1 MQPKQASSTAD
12 TNRRLHCHLPCAA
25 QLAVDGCPNPC
36 ENVNGIAFIESL
48 RILAHF
54 DRMVRDRRAHRYFVL
69 KAGTIA
75 FGGNV
80 IDCVVRNLSISGAA
94 LEAPNQCGI
103 PSRFVLA
110 IPGDGLRLACRVKWR
125 KEHRIGVQFG

>member
-1 MQPKQASSTAD
+1 VIADHFRNVAGRSEVRSGSASFWPSAGYFRSSPLSAT
-12 TNRRLHCHLPCAA
+12 
-25 QLAVDGCPNPC
+25 CP
-36 ENVNGIAFIESL
+36 F
-48 RILAHF
+48 
-54 DRMVRDRRAHRYFVL
+54 
-69 KAGTIA
+69 
-75 FGGNV
+75 
-80 IDCVVRNLSISGAA
+80 SGAA